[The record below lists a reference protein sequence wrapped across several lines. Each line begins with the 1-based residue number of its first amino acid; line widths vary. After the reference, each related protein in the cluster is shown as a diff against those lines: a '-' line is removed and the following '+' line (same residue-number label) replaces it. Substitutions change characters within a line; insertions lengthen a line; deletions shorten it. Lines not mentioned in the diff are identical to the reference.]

1 MDDDLPS
8 TFRLRLW
15 ELAARCF
22 GILASLP
29 HAEDEIDA
37 REIGERHA
45 HWILTG
51 EFPNMDNPEAE
62 AMAQKCYDAARSAK
76 PDKRG

>member
-1 MDDDLPS
+1 MNDIAD
-8 TFRLRLW
+8 FRDQFW
-15 ELAARCF
+15 EMAARIG

-37 REIGERHA
+37 REIGARHA

-51 EFPNMDNPEAE
+51 EFPDMHNPESE
-62 AMAQKCYDAARSAK
+62 AMAQKCYDAARSK
-76 PDKRG
+76 PGK